1 MTTGDVRK
9 NFLCS
14 SCYEELVTLQ
24 REYEIMRMDPQ
35 DLEDLATCINM
46 SKPEDPPIPM
56 NSTAASSSTQPPA
69 DNQQEALLQGMVGT
83 PEEHIMALRMA
94 TTQMLQESTPERVE
108 EIANIFRRRPL
119 ITDKRV
125 AAIARQGYPKPE
137 MPLNGPLPRE
147 HYGEPPRT
155 QEEAHNIGKAVRKRV
170 QEEINQARREGR
182 ENAYLSGHISDAD

>member
-1 MTTGDVRK
+1 
-9 NFLCS
+9 
-14 SCYEELVTLQ
+14 
-24 REYEIMRMDPQ
+24 MRMDPQ
-35 DLEDLATCINM
+35 DLEDLGDAINM
-46 SKPEDPPIPM
+46 SRPEDPPIPEQPLVASRTSLGRFPVSAADRAAA
-56 NSTAASSSTQPPA
+56 NGASSSSAPAEQPI

-119 ITDKRV
+119 ITDPRV
-125 AAIARQGYPKPE
+125 AAIARHGYPKPE

-155 QEEAHNIGKAVRKRV
+155 QEEAHNIGIAVTARV
-170 QEEINQARREGR
+170 REEMRRSRSRTRTASPDSPFHHTDSPAG
-182 ENAYLSGHISDAD
+182 